1 MNYLGNQLK
10 LMILLSAM
18 VSFLFGC
25 STVEQATQP
34 TAKATPTGGPTIEQ
48 AQKEDY
54 MGPKARVAVTK
65 FLDKSAKGSITGEIG
80 DGMAEM
86 LANALFATNRYIVLE
101 RQSLDVVLREQD
113 LGASGR
119 VKKETAVRMGE
130 IEGADLLIEGTITEF
145 EPGTSGAGGGVGG
158 LLPGTAG
165 IVGGVL
171 GGIRTSH
178 VAMIVKVIDAKT
190 SRRLASEQIEGKA
203 TDIMGG
209 ITGAGGNLAGVFG
222 GFSKTPMEK
231 AIRIAIEES
240 VRVIV
245 AKTPANYYHVTATPA
260 KAAPAPSAKSPERM
274 APSPPAPAPGP
285 AASSSPASPPAPPS
299 ASAPAA
305 PQTASLPPQAPA
317 TTPVPPPRI
326 TQVTVN
332 IENLRDG
339 PGGKIIGKIK
349 KGTSLAILE
358 EKGNW
363 LHIRQEDGS
372 EAWIWKA
379 STSEGKPKSSK

>member
-1 MNYLGNQLK
+1 MNYLGNQFK
-10 LMILLSAM
+10 LMILLPTI
-18 VSFLFGC
+18 VSLLFGC
-25 STVEQATQP
+25 GTVEQATQP

-65 FLDKSAKGSITGEIG
+65 FLDKSAKGNITGEIG

-101 RQSLDVVLREQD
+101 RQSLDDVLREQD

-119 VKKETAVRMGE
+119 VKKETAVRMGQ
-130 IEGADLLIEGTITEF
+130 IEGADLLVEGTITEF

-171 GGIRTSH
+171 GGIKTSH

-209 ITGAGGNLAGVFG
+209 ISGAGGNLAGVFG

-240 VRVIV
+240 VKVIV
-245 AKTPANYYHVTATPA
+245 SKTPANYYHITARPAKATPA
-260 KAAPAPSAKSPERM
+260 PTAKSPERVV
-274 APSPPAPAPGP
+274 APAPTP
-285 AASSSPASPPAPPS
+285 APSSSPAPPPASPS

-305 PQTASLPPQAPA
+305 AQTASLPPQAPA
-317 TTPVPPPRI
+317 VAPALPSRI
-326 TQVTVN
+326 VQVKVN

-339 PGGKIIGKIK
+339 PGGKVIGKIK
-349 KGTSLAILE
+349 KGTSLAVLE

-363 LHIRQEDGS
+363 LHVRQEDGS

-379 STSEGKPKSSK
+379 STSETGSKNQK